1 MLTFNLIP
9 LSEVAAEFNRY
20 NRTQLSVDPSAA
32 DIPIGGTFQAS
43 NVDAFA
49 RLLHDAYGLK
59 TEQDGDRIKI
69 ST

>member
-9 LSEVAAEFNRY
+9 LSEVATEFNRY
-20 NRTQLSVDPSAA
+20 NRTQLEVDPSAA
-32 DIPIGGTFQAS
+32 AIPIGGTFQAS

-59 TEQDGDRIKI
+59 IEQDGERVRI
-69 ST
+69 SE